1 MVRRRPATQTRI
13 RFVNVPAFGGVVLTG
28 GESRRM
34 GRDKAFVVVAG
45 VPMARRVADS
55 LRGAGAQSVM
65 AVGGNVNG
73 LHALGLDARPDP
85 RQGDGPLG
93 GLVTA
98 LELAIDPVVA
108 VLATDLAWVP
118 PAVVVA
124 LVERLGTDVAADVA
138 AAHTDRREPLCAAW
152 RVDPCLDELAAAH
165 LAGVRSVLAAMDRL
179 AVADVAVDGDL
190 LWNANTPEDLR
201 H

>member
-1 MVRRRPATQTRI
+1 MPV
-13 RFVNVPAFGGVVLTG
+13 FGGVVLTG

-34 GRDKAFVVVAG
+34 GRDKAFVPVDG
-45 VPMARRVADS
+45 IPMAQRVADT

-65 AVGGNVNG
+65 AIGGDLAG
-73 LHALGLDARPDP
+73 LRALGLDARPDP

-98 LELAIDPVVA
+98 LELAAEPVVA

-118 PAVVVA
+118 PAVVVS
-124 LVERLGTDVAADVA
+124 LVERLGTEVAADVA
-138 AAHTDRREPLCAAW
+138 AALTDRREPLCAAW

-165 LAGVRSVLAAMDRL
+165 LAGVRSVAAAMDRL
-179 AVADVAVDGDL
+179 AVADVPVDRDL

>member
-1 MVRRRPATQTRI
+1 MRSRYVPH
-13 RFVNVPAFGGVVLTG
+13 VPAFGGVVLTG

-34 GRDKAFVVVAG
+34 GRDKAFVPVAG
-45 VPMARRVADS
+45 VPMARRVADA
-55 LRGAGAQSVM
+55 LRAAGAQSVM
-65 AVGGNVNG
+65 AVGGNVAG
-73 LHALGLDARPDP
+73 LRTLGLDARADP

-98 LELAIDPVVA
+98 LELAVDPVVA
-108 VLATDLAWVP
+108 VLATDLAWLA

-124 LVERLGTDVAADVA
+124 LVERLSTDLAADA
-138 AAHTDRREPLCAAW
+138 AAALTDRREPLCAAW

-165 LAGVRSVLAAMDRL
+165 LAGVRSVVAAMDRL
-179 AVADVAVDGDL
+179 AVADVAVDRDL

>member
-1 MVRRRPATQTRI
+1 MWRRYGATP
-13 RFVNVPAFGGVVLTG
+13 VPAFGGVVLTG

-34 GRDKAFVVVAG
+34 GRDKAFVSVAG
-45 VPMARRVADS
+45 VPMARRVADTLS
-55 LRGAGAQSVM
+55 AAGARSVM
-65 AVGGNVNG
+65 AVGGDLAG
-73 LHALGLDARPDP
+73 LRALGLDARPDP

-98 LELAIDPVVA
+98 LELAAEPVVA

-124 LVERLGTDVAADVA
+124 LVEQLGTDLAADVA
-138 AAHTDRREPLCAAW
+138 AALTDRREPLCAAW

-165 LAGVRSVLAAMDRL
+165 LAGGRSVLLAMNRL
-179 AVADVAVDGDL
+179 AVADVPTDRDL